1 MSIITIQVGQCG
13 NQLGFE
19 LFKTLCQDIEGGDKN
34 GCHDQNYYSAC
45 TERFFASD
53 CENGLVASAVLV
65 DTEQK
70 VVSKVLLEACRSNKW
85 HYPKD
90 GSFTLK
96 QGAGNNWAA
105 GYLEHAEEGLGHISD
120 LIRQRAEKCDW
131 IDGFFPILSLAG
143 GTGSGLG
150 TRITESLRDDY
161 PHTSLVNAV
170 VWPFNSGEVAVQA
183 YNAVLSLSHL
193 QGASDALVVLG
204 NDNLHHVAS
213 RRWALKNASL
223 PELNAVGAQQIACL
237 LQPSR
242 TSDGLSTRIGDVP
255 VSLGSHGH
263 LRLGTLLQVPQES
276 PQAAS
281 FSCTAW
287 MGLVRSLHKMRLCQ
301 SSIDEGLCKHYA

>member
-1 MSIITIQVGQCG
+1 M
-13 NQLGFE
+13 
-19 LFKTLCQDIEGGDKN
+19 LCFLILTTVRVQ
-34 GCHDQNYYSAC
+34 
-45 TERFFASD
+45 
-53 CENGLVASAVLV
+53 
-65 DTEQK
+65 

-170 VWPFNSGEVAVQA
+170 GIYRPLSISGSCRFRRSDPTTAPAPGRVALQLRRGSSA
-183 YNAVLSLSHL
+183 GLQCSAV
-193 QGASDALVVLG
+193 VVT
-204 NDNLHHVAS
+204 
-213 RRWALKNASL
+213 
-223 PELNAVGAQQIACL
+223 P
-237 LQPSR
+237 
-242 TSDGLSTRIGDVP
+242 TRC
-255 VSLGSHGH
+255 
-263 LRLGTLLQVPQES
+263 
-276 PQAAS
+276 
-281 FSCTAW
+281 F
-287 MGLVRSLHKMRLCQ
+287 
-301 SSIDEGLCKHYA
+301 

>member
-1 MSIITIQVGQCG
+1 MIPP
-13 NQLGFE
+13 LP
-19 LFKTLCQDIEGGDKN
+19 
-34 GCHDQNYYSAC
+34 
-45 TERFFASD
+45 
-53 CENGLVASAVLV
+53 
-65 DTEQK
+65 
-70 VVSKVLLEACRSNKW
+70 LL
-85 HYPKD
+85 
-90 GSFTLK
+90 
-96 QGAGNNWAA
+96 Q
-105 GYLEHAEEGLGHISD
+105 
-120 LIRQRAEKCDW
+120 
-131 IDGFFPILSLAG
+131 
-143 GTGSGLG
+143 
-150 TRITESLRDDY
+150 
-161 PHTSLVNAV
+161 V

-242 TSDGLSTRIGDVP
+242 TSDGLSTRIGASPFTESPLYIKSSKVVQHWFFYFTLTTGDVP